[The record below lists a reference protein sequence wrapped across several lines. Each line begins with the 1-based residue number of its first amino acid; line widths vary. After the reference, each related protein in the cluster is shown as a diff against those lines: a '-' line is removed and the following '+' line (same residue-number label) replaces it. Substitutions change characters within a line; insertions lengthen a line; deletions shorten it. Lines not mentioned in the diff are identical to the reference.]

1 MTPREKYLAGFW
13 ALFEPVIPAALRT
26 VVRRTVRL
34 SKSRQTFETALVVV
48 SIEVGGRTLRM
59 VRQPIKDSQTG
70 VLASSGWK
78 IAWVFQPDPENGT
91 YVPFPEGRCVW
102 LAPGSDQPKIGLV
115 GDLLR
120 EAYGL
125 PERINR

>member
-34 SKSRQTFETALVVV
+34 SKSRTTFETALVVV
-48 SIEVGGRTLRM
+48 SIEVGGRVLRM
-59 VRQPIKDSQTG
+59 TRQPEKDSQTG
-70 VLASSGWK
+70 VLARNGWK
-78 IAWVFQPDPENGT
+78 IAWVFQPGEGG

-125 PERINR
+125 PEKSNR